1 MATRFFITTNHRS
14 VKIMALVG
22 ATASV
27 AALEA
32 AAALPLAVESLL
44 QSGWQLASHLV

>member
-1 MATRFFITTNHRS
+1 MAS
-14 VKIMALVG
+14 VE

-32 AAALPLAVESLL
+32 AAASRLAVDLLL
-44 QSGWQLASHLV
+44 QSGSELASHLVWE

>member
-1 MATRFFITTNHRS
+1 MT
-14 VKIMALVG
+14 LVE

-32 AAALPLAVESLL
+32 AAASRLAVESLL
-44 QSGWQLASHLV
+44 QSGSELASHLVWE